1 MGCKS
6 PILNKERA
14 CRQSIDAQNQTTAP
28 CERPSKAKHSTQM
41 SQQSN
46 QLPLSVKSGHSGGQ
60 SPSVSSD
67 PPGGVTPAQQIAS
80 KALPAV
86 AQLAI
91 GPTTELTHSVSTPV
105 LQNQSASTCQPDQI
119 TQKSASTEAVYAPA
133 GMTSQA
139 GVSDGVAADEG
150 PDATNTSPNKSKTS
164 SIN

>member
-1 MGCKS
+1 
-6 PILNKERA
+6 
-14 CRQSIDAQNQTTAP
+14 
-28 CERPSKAKHSTQM
+28 M

-67 PPGGVTPAQQIAS
+67 PPGGVTPAQHIAS

-91 GPTTELTHSVSTPV
+91 GHTTELTHSVSTPV
-105 LQNQSASTCQPDQI
+105 LQNHSASICQPDQF

-139 GVSDGVAADEG
+139 GVSDGVADDEG
-150 PDATNTSPNKSKTS
+150 PDATSTSPSKSQTS
-164 SIN
+164 SFN